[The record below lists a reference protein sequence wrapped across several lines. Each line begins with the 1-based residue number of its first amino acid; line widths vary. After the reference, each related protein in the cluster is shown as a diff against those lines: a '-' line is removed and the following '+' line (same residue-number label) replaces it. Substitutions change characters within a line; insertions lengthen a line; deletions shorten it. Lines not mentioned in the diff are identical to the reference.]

1 MRSWFLS
8 IHKHL
13 HLPLLGTDDHG
24 LLAHPPHHVEGTAR
38 LPSQR
43 QFQHIVLNAALD
55 DLAQFLG
62 NGKEAVGRTQP
73 LQGLVRP
80 LVVVVLYPQ
89 PYPLA
94 GGLEAVKLCS
104 HQKLLPNRLPEPFD
118 LPQSHGMM
126 GPAFDVMDPIL
137 A

>member
-1 MRSWFLS
+1 L
-8 IHKHL
+8 
-13 HLPLLGTDDHG
+13 
-24 LLAHPPHHVEGTAR
+24 
-38 LPSQR
+38 
-43 QFQHIVLNAALD
+43 
-55 DLAQFLG
+55 
-62 NGKEAVGRTQP
+62 VG
-73 LQGLVRP
+73 P

-137 A
+137 RNSASKRVVPRQLEYWRPVKGGVKLDHRGGGKLDQMSV